1 MNKPFK
7 KVALIGR
14 EGVAGVKET
23 LKTLHDMLKNKSIDV
38 VMSEITAEAASDD
51 ILEKQTDLIIVVGG
65 DGSLLQVAH
74 LAVEHD
80 LPVLGIN
87 RGQLGFLTD
96 IYPDDLQKVEA
107 ILAGHYIEESRF
119 LLQVEVRD
127 NKHLISQ
134 HVALNEI
141 VLLPGDLAQ
150 MIRFEIYINEDFVCA
165 QRADGLIA
173 TTPTGSTAYAL
184 SGGGPIMH
192 PTLNAIALV
201 PMFPHKLSSRPIVID
216 NNSVIDIAITTKK
229 ITPHVSCDGQK
240 RVSVPIGATL
250 HIQKY
255 QKALKLIHPSSYDY
269 YQTLREKLGWEAH

>member
-14 EGVAGVKET
+14 EGVTGVKDT
-23 LKTLHDMLKNKSIDV
+23 LKTLHDLLKNKGINV

-107 ILAGHYIEESRF
+107 ILEGHYTEESRF
-119 LLQVEVRD
+119 LLQIEVRE
-127 NKHLISQ
+127 NKNLISQ
-134 HVALNEI
+134 HVALNEV

-150 MIRFEIYINEDFVCA
+150 MIRFEIYINDDFVCA

-240 RVSVPIGATL
+240 RVSVPMDATL

-255 QKALKLIHPSSYDY
+255 QKSLKLIHPSSYDY